1 MEEAL
6 DLSFDRLLIMMM
18 MMLEERLDFLYVPSV
33 ENITKS
39 LSYKKAR
46 KQHEDKKC
54 RKMLQQKCFRQF
66 VYKNVVLS
74 LWIL

>member
-6 DLSFDRLLIMMM
+6 DLLFDRMLLMMM

-39 LSYKKAR
+39 LSYEKAS
-46 KQHEDKKC
+46 KQYEDKKC
-54 RKMLQQKCFRQF
+54 RKMFQLKCFRQLF
-66 VYKNVVLS
+66 
-74 LWIL
+74 